1 MRIYYRNGLDLGL
14 SIFYVRLP

>member
-14 SIFYVRLP
+14 SIFNVRLP